1 MGRDKSSEG
10 FGSARNY
17 PPASHSISVPGSGTT
32 PVYDNDARN
41 TDGRR
46 SPSPSPTA
54 TAAPSRPQYQPPRS
68 HRIMPSLS
76 SGVPP
81 ALSKIR
87 TSRSGGSSSSGA
99 RNPLWDS
106 AGAWMVYYFLANL
119 SLTLYNKLLMN
130 KFPFP
135 WSLTAIHTLCGA
147 IGSQACLSRGL
158 FTQQRLTKREN
169 LVLIAFSSLYTINIA
184 VSNLSLNLVTVPVSP
199 ADCFSREDRPDLSLL
214 TPCVYVTSSTKSCE
228 L

>member
-1 MGRDKSSEG
+1 
-10 FGSARNY
+10 
-17 PPASHSISVPGSGTT
+17 
-32 PVYDNDARN
+32 
-41 TDGRR
+41 
-46 SPSPSPTA
+46 
-54 TAAPSRPQYQPPRS
+54 
-68 HRIMPSLS
+68 
-76 SGVPP
+76 
-81 ALSKIR
+81 
-87 TSRSGGSSSSGA
+87 
-99 RNPLWDS
+99 
-106 AGAWMVYYFLANL
+106 MVYYFLANL

-199 ADCFSREDRPDLSLL
+199 ARCFSHPEVGPDLLL
-214 TPCVYVTSSTKSCE
+214 PIPCVHVTSSTRSCE
-228 L
+228 P